1 MSDFY
6 YQSRANIISTMQ
18 CSLKQIR
25 QVLNIGVQELADII
39 GVTRQTINNIEN
51 NKNKLSTVQYIS
63 ICAVID
69 YLLEKQKI
77 SYHVIA
83 AILASN
89 KVIGDDNVYTEDIP
103 ILQRFFLT
111 FADDSKLVS
120 SPFCNMA
127 VIGQESYMKLFQDYK
142 VFLDDTALADE
153 NSYVFLE
160 SVKDISQNVNI
171 QFIVP
176 LIVIKKIEQ
185 ISSSSDRY
193 EADCAKK
200 AKYRLKT
207 MQSQGILQVRGE
219 KSDKDIVNTF
229 VSVFAKFKKINRLAL
244 ITHDIT
250 LAEQISTLN
259 NLSGFEI
266 LILKINENGTLS
278 RWWSDNQGDVNS
290 NTTEPENDVSDQD
303 NIISSD
309 SDSTVADDKDQ
320 QTYSDM
326 EPAFRS
332 EEQEKSEHPEEDP
345 NDWSPDFM
353 SVLKEWESI

>member
-1 MSDFY
+1 M
-6 YQSRANIISTMQ
+6 
-18 CSLKQIR
+18 
-25 QVLNIGVQELADII
+25 
-39 GVTRQTINNIEN
+39 
-51 NKNKLSTVQYIS
+51 YI
-63 ICAVID
+63 
-69 YLLEKQKI
+69 QKI
-77 SYHVIA
+77 
-83 AILASN
+83 
-89 KVIGDDNVYTEDIP
+89 
-103 ILQRFFLT
+103 
-111 FADDSKLVS
+111 
-120 SPFCNMA
+120 
-127 VIGQESYMKLFQDYK
+127 FQDYK

-266 LILKINENGTLS
+266 AHMPSSFYISPGFKARRASHCARAARTPLRSQPPHSMNQRRGTWGS
-278 RWWSDNQGDVNS
+278 
-290 NTTEPENDVSDQD
+290 
-303 NIISSD
+303 
-309 SDSTVADDKDQ
+309 
-320 QTYSDM
+320 
-326 EPAFRS
+326 
-332 EEQEKSEHPEEDP
+332 
-345 NDWSPDFM
+345 
-353 SVLKEWESI
+353 

>member
-83 AILASN
+83 AILESN

-142 VFLDDTALADE
+142 VFLDDIVGVALISELDVYAGIEERLLAQTALE
-153 NSYVFLE
+153 HLVLINRCFLE
-160 SVKDISQNVNI
+160 N
-171 QFIVP
+171 FIVS
-176 LIVIKKIEQ
+176 L
-185 ISSSSDRY
+185 
-193 EADCAKK
+193 K
-200 AKYRLKT
+200 AYLSTLFR
-207 MQSQGILQVRGE
+207 
-219 KSDKDIVNTF
+219 
-229 VSVFAKFKKINRLAL
+229 
-244 ITHDIT
+244 T
-250 LAEQISTLN
+250 LAYFL
-259 NLSGFEI
+259 
-266 LILKINENGTLS
+266 
-278 RWWSDNQGDVNS
+278 
-290 NTTEPENDVSDQD
+290 
-303 NIISSD
+303 
-309 SDSTVADDKDQ
+309 
-320 QTYSDM
+320 
-326 EPAFRS
+326 
-332 EEQEKSEHPEEDP
+332 
-345 NDWSPDFM
+345 
-353 SVLKEWESI
+353 